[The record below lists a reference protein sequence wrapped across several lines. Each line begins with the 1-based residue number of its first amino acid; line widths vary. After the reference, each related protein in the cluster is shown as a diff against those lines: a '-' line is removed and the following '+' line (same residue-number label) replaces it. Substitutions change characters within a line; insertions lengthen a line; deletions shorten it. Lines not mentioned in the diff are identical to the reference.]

1 MRVFYIFQ
9 IKEEFHYLYQD
20 SPLALYEML
29 RQIYYL
35 NAEDILYGKNIFKQ
49 LTTSIDKE
57 KIDRELYIKL
67 HQYMPYSKRGNTHF
81 INNLYKE
88 EISRLIVKHSYMK
101 LEVESSFSSFFDYL
115 CEFDGN
121 YFACCF
127 ENMDF
132 FFLDSA
138 KTLV

>member
-88 EISRLIVKHSYMK
+88 EISRLMVKHSYMK

-115 CEFDGN
+115 REFDGN

-132 FFLDSA
+132 FFFFFP

>member
-1 MRVFYIFQ
+1 MRVFYIFH
-9 IKEEFHYLYQD
+9 IKDEFRYLYQD

-29 RQIYYL
+29 RQIYYM
-35 NAEDILYGKNIFKQ
+35 NEDDILYGKNIFKQ
-49 LTTSIDKE
+49 LATSIDKE

-67 HQYMPYSKRGNTHF
+67 HQYMPYSKRGNIHF

-101 LEVESSFSSFFDYL
+101 LEVESSFSSFFEYIN
-115 CEFDGN
+115 EFEGN

-132 FFLDSA
+132 FFLDSV